1 MARTQL
7 GNQQEPP
14 IGLGL
19 TPRDS
24 SVHLAVETELGV
36 CNLVCIDIVLLSDV

>member
-7 GNQQEPP
+7 VNQQEPP

-19 TPRDS
+19 TPRGS
-24 SVHLAVETELGV
+24 AGHFVVETEFGV
-36 CNLVCIDIVLLSDV
+36 CNLGCIDIVLLPDV